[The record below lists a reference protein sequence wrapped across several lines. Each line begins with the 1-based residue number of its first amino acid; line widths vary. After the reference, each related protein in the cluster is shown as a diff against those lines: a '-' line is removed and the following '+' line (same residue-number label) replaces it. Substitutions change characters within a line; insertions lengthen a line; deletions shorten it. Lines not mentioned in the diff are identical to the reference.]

1 MTISSEAPAKEIL
14 ARATVP
20 PFKGP
25 TATDST
31 PLNGPACASMPA
43 QVIATLS
50 AGNAARRRSS
60 KPAVAPTNSFLL
72 SLAMRSRAR
81 DSSVSTVICD
91 GDGTYTGGG
100 GSSRFVRAQEAAANA
115 TTSVNRLIADGDNTT
130 AARDEHSP
138 PRWMVASRRRL
149 ADTAAGA
156 AWRGRSVMRGARF
169 GWVLVLMIGL
179 GAGCSNETPPA
190 APPAPAAP
198 PPAPPPASA
207 DAAAKPKM
215 VANPDGLS
223 LADRIA
229 KRQAAEKKL
238 ATELADAENKRLLAY
253 DKGKLPQH
261 KEVFAAIKKYRAA
274 YAKAKTKEDV
284 EKVRVGQQK
293 ALEATGKKM
302 ATIDPKGGNSNV
314 VTDYDIMLNA
324 IANDYPDAL
333 ELSFAGDKKPLEE
346 QTAELDKRTKKI
358 EDWLAELKAAK
369 K

>member
-1 MTISSEAPAKEIL
+1 
-14 ARATVP
+14 
-20 PFKGP
+20 
-25 TATDST
+25 
-31 PLNGPACASMPA
+31 
-43 QVIATLS
+43 
-50 AGNAARRRSS
+50 
-60 KPAVAPTNSFLL
+60 
-72 SLAMRSRAR
+72 
-81 DSSVSTVICD
+81 
-91 GDGTYTGGG
+91 
-100 GSSRFVRAQEAAANA
+100 
-115 TTSVNRLIADGDNTT
+115 
-130 AARDEHSP
+130 
-138 PRWMVASRRRL
+138 
-149 ADTAAGA
+149 
-156 AWRGRSVMRGARF
+156 MRGAHF
-169 GWVLVLMIGL
+169 VWALVLLIGL
-179 GAGCSNETPPA
+179 GAACSNEPA
-190 APPAPAAP
+190 ATAP
-198 PPAPPPASA
+198 PPAPTAAPAPPPSP

-238 ATELADAENKRLLAY
+238 AGELADAEHKRLLAY
-253 DKGKLPQH
+253 DKGKLPLH

-302 ATIDPKGGNSNV
+302 ATIDPTGGNSNV

>member
-1 MTISSEAPAKEIL
+1 
-14 ARATVP
+14 
-20 PFKGP
+20 
-25 TATDST
+25 
-31 PLNGPACASMPA
+31 
-43 QVIATLS
+43 
-50 AGNAARRRSS
+50 
-60 KPAVAPTNSFLL
+60 
-72 SLAMRSRAR
+72 
-81 DSSVSTVICD
+81 
-91 GDGTYTGGG
+91 
-100 GSSRFVRAQEAAANA
+100 
-115 TTSVNRLIADGDNTT
+115 
-130 AARDEHSP
+130 
-138 PRWMVASRRRL
+138 
-149 ADTAAGA
+149 
-156 AWRGRSVMRGARF
+156 MRGASF
-169 GWVLVLMIGL
+169 VWALVLMVGL
-179 GAGCSNETPPA
+179 GAACSNA
-190 APPAPAAP
+190 PAPSAP
-198 PPAPPPASA
+198 PPAPPAAPPPPAPTP

-238 ATELADAENKRLLAY
+238 AAELAGEEQKRLLAY
-253 DKGKLPQH
+253 DKGKLPLH

-284 EKVRVGQQK
+284 EKIRVGQQK
-293 ALEATGKKM
+293 VIEATGKKM

-314 VTDYDIMLNA
+314 VTDYDVMLNA